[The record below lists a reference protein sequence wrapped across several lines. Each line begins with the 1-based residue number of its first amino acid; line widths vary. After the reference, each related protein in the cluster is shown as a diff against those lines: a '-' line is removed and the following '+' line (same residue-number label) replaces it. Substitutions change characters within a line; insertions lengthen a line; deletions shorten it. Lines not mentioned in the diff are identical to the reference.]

1 MATPPQVW
9 DPHAASHV
17 RALLTVV
24 GERVAALVDESRRPD
39 DVPDE
44 RRGHVFP
51 LDLVIRDARD
61 LAGVDSRLVI
71 SDADLSDDMTRWAML
86 CGLSDSELG
95 SLIVAA
101 AVHVDPRFEAFFI
114 VLNNEVDT
122 RGPSVAT
129 TLRLIG
135 SDPSSPEGRRIFDGD
150 GFLSRMGLIE
160 LRRQDHPLPTRIV
173 DASERFVRHLLGDGR
188 FDGRV
193 DNLLSWRSE
202 PLIPGELLPDTGP
215 FPEVPPLGSRHESA
229 IVCMRSHQGSG
240 AVCIAHHRLHMSGHP
255 RALMLDAHDLP
266 HDASECRD
274 AVHASLREAALA
286 CTPMIV
292 DARRIAA
299 DRVAEVI
306 ALLDQSFIPVIVIT
320 GPSVSVDLP
329 PDRIVDV
336 PVAAPAVRDAWLDYL
351 TNQISSPRTV
361 DTLQRLEPEDI
372 RERLLHGNEKIS
384 ASAPSD
390 MGTLARPVIPTF
402 RLSHVIVHDQVEGEL
417 SHLLSRVRLRDRVFD
432 DWAMRPGGTRGRGIT
447 ALFAGPS
454 GTGKTMA
461 AEALAGELGVPLF
474 HVDLSSVVD
483 KYIGETEKRLEQIFT
498 AAEQFDGVLLF
509 DEADALFGK
518 RSQVSDARDRHANI
532 EVAYLLQR
540 MESFDG
546 LAILTSNLRANLD
559 DAFSRRLDC
568 IVDFPEP
575 TQELREKIW
584 RACLGQQGQHLSDDQ
599 FRTLSTLELS
609 GGGISSACLSAAFAA
624 AEAGRHV
631 QYEHVIWGSA
641 REWQK
646 LGRLSFPLEQSFGS
660 FAHSPGGEVTTDA

>member
-1 MATPPQVW
+1 M
-9 DPHAASHV
+9 
-17 RALLTVV
+17 
-24 GERVAALVDESRRPD
+24 
-39 DVPDE
+39 
-44 RRGHVFP
+44 
-51 LDLVIRDARD
+51 
-61 LAGVDSRLVI
+61 
-71 SDADLSDDMTRWAML
+71 
-86 CGLSDSELG
+86 
-95 SLIVAA
+95 
-101 AVHVDPRFEAFFI
+101 
-114 VLNNEVDT
+114 
-122 RGPSVAT
+122 
-129 TLRLIG
+129 
-135 SDPSSPEGRRIFDGD
+135 
-150 GFLSRMGLIE
+150 
-160 LRRQDHPLPTRIV
+160 
-173 DASERFVRHLLGDGR
+173 
-188 FDGRV
+188 
-193 DNLLSWRSE
+193 
-202 PLIPGELLPDTGP
+202 
-215 FPEVPPLGSRHESA
+215 
-229 IVCMRSHQGSG
+229 
-240 AVCIAHHRLHMSGHP
+240 
-255 RALMLDAHDLP
+255 
-266 HDASECRD
+266 
-274 AVHASLREAALA
+274 
-286 CTPMIV
+286 
-292 DARRIAA
+292 
-299 DRVAEVI
+299 
-306 ALLDQSFIPVIVIT
+306 
-320 GPSVSVDLP
+320 
-329 PDRIVDV
+329 
-336 PVAAPAVRDAWLDYL
+336 
-351 TNQISSPRTV
+351 
-361 DTLQRLEPEDI
+361 
-372 RERLLHGNEKIS
+372 LHGNEKMS

-390 MGTLARPVIPTF
+390 LGALARPVIPTF
-402 RLSHVIVHDQVEGEL
+402 QLSHVIVPDQVEGEL
-417 SHLLSRVRLRDRVFD
+417 SHLLSRVRLRDQVLD

-584 RACLGQQGQHLSDDQ
+584 RACLGQQGRHLSDGE

-631 QYEHVIWGSA
+631 EYEHVIWGAA

-660 FAHSPGGEVTTDA
+660 FANPPRGEVTTDA

>member
-1 MATPPQVW
+1 PQVW

-17 RALLTVV
+17 RALLAVV

-95 SLIVAA
+95 TLIVAA

-122 RGPSVAT
+122 RAPSTRCSASNLT
-129 TLRLIG
+129 TYASG
-135 SDPSSPEGRRIFDGD
+135 YFT
-150 GFLSRMGLIE
+150 
-160 LRRQDHPLPTRIV
+160 PTR
-173 DASERFVRHLLGDGR
+173 R

-215 FPEVPPLGSRHESA
+215 FPDVPPLGSRHESA

-266 HDASECRD
+266 HDTSECRD

-299 DRVAEVI
+299 DRVGEVI
-306 ALLDQSFIPVIVIT
+306 TLLDQSFVPVIVIT

-351 TNQISSPRTV
+351 TNQIDSPRPV

-402 RLSHVIVHDQVEGEL
+402 RLSHVIVPDQVEGEL

-432 DWAMRPGGTRGRGIT
+432 DW
-447 ALFAGPS
+447 
-454 GTGKTMA
+454 
-461 AEALAGELGVPLF
+461 
-474 HVDLSSVVD
+474 
-483 KYIGETEKRLEQIFT
+483 
-498 AAEQFDGVLLF
+498 
-509 DEADALFGK
+509 
-518 RSQVSDARDRHANI
+518 
-532 EVAYLLQR
+532 
-540 MESFDG
+540 
-546 LAILTSNLRANLD
+546 
-559 DAFSRRLDC
+559 
-568 IVDFPEP
+568 
-575 TQELREKIW
+575 
-584 RACLGQQGQHLSDDQ
+584 
-599 FRTLSTLELS
+599 
-609 GGGISSACLSAAFAA
+609 
-624 AEAGRHV
+624 
-631 QYEHVIWGSA
+631 
-641 REWQK
+641 
-646 LGRLSFPLEQSFGS
+646 
-660 FAHSPGGEVTTDA
+660 

>member
-9 DPHAASHV
+9 DPRASNHAHS
-17 RALLTVV
+17 LLKVV
-24 GERVAALVDESRRPD
+24 GERIAVLVAESRKPD
-39 DVPDE
+39 DVPDDQ
-44 RRGHVFP
+44 RGHVFP

-61 LAGVDSRLVI
+61 LEGVDSRVVV
-71 SDADLSDDMTRWAML
+71 SDADLPEDLTRWAML
-86 CGLSDSELG
+86 CGLSDAQMG
-95 SLIVAA
+95 ALIVAA
-101 AVHVDPRFEAFFI
+101 AVHIDPRFESFFI

-135 SDPSSPEGRRIFDGD
+135 SDPSSPAARSIFDVD
-150 GFLSRMGLIE
+150 GFLRRMGLIE
-160 LRRQDHPLPTRIV
+160 LRRPDHPLPSRIV
-173 DASERFVRHLLGDGR
+173 NASERFVRHFLGDGR
-188 FDGRV
+188 FDSRAREF
-193 DNLLSWRSE
+193 LTWRNE
-202 PLIPGELLPDTGP
+202 LLIPGEILPDLAP
-215 FPEVPPLGSRHESA
+215 FPDVRPLGSRQDSA
-229 IVCMRSHQGSG
+229 LICLRAHQGSG
-240 AVCIAHHRLHMSGHP
+240 ALCIAHHRLRMAGHA
-255 RALMLDAHDLP
+255 RVLLMDASDLP
-266 HDASECRD
+266 KDGVECSEVLQ
-274 AVHASLREAALA
+274 AVLREAGLA
-286 CTPMIV
+286 CAPVVV
-292 DARRIAA
+292 DARQVPP
-299 DRVAEVI
+299 DRVPEI
-306 ALLDQSFIPVIVIT
+306 LSGLDQSFVPVIVVT
-320 GPSVSVDLP
+320 GPSVTPDVAS
-329 PDRIVDV
+329 DRIVDV
-336 PVAAPAVRDAWLDYL
+336 PAASPAIRAEWLEYL
-351 TNQISSPRTV
+351 GQQLDNPRMV
-361 DTLQRLEPEDI
+361 DTLQRLEPEEI
-372 RERLLHGNEKIS
+372 RERLVHGNARMDRS
-384 ASAPSD
+384 YPSG

-402 RLSHVIVHDQVEGEL
+402 RLADLVLPEQVEEEL
-417 SHLLSRVRLRDRVFD
+417 SHLLGRVRLRDRVFD

-498 AAEQFDGVLLF
+498 SAEQSDGVLLF

-575 TQELREKIW
+575 TQDLRKRIW
-584 RACLGQQGQHLSDDQ
+584 RACLGEQGRNISDDE
-599 FRTLSTLELS
+599 FETLSTLELS
-609 GGGISSACLSAAFAA
+609 GGGISSACISAAFAA
-624 AEAGRHV
+624 AGAGCDV
-631 QYEHVIWGSA
+631 SFEHVTWGAA

-646 LGRLSFPLEQSFGS
+646 LGRLSFPLQQSLATLTDS
-660 FAHSPGGEVTTDA
+660 SRGEANSSV